1 MGAGL
6 VGGNGLRM
14 GWAVEGAVAA
24 SASAS
29 AARGE
34 GEKGQEEARG
44 GEEREIADHGRR
56 QELAK
61 VAGDISLDIAR
72 RNYFS
77 ISVRGRGWGRLRRG
91 RLPLRKI
98 NCLIYIKNK

>member
-44 GEEREIADHGRR
+44 RGGGERDSGPR
-56 QELAK
+56 QE
-61 VAGDISLDIAR
+61 AGAR
-72 RNYFS
+72 E
-77 ISVRGRGWGRLRRG
+77 GRG
-91 RLPLRKI
+91 
-98 NCLIYIKNK
+98 